1 MLSLSR
7 CARGAVPLA
16 LAMALAVGANAQQV
30 PPPCPQL
37 LSQASRCPVGPLTLA
52 NAVDL
57 AQRQGLS
64 AEASRDALV
73 EARARNAAFNA
84 RLLPRVAL
92 SSQAANYNHAFVPV
106 PQADGSTA
114 FRSQSQNQSS
124 MGLVVSQPL
133 PWLGSTLSVGSYLS
147 RLDATV
153 PIANG
158 QTTSR
163 TYHSTPFLISLT
175 QDLLKP
181 RTVLWDSR
189 AQDLRASLAERQ
201 YVESREDLAINTASA
216 FFDYYAA
223 TVALRNATSNVAVN
237 DTLYTLNKGRFEVG
251 KIGENDLLQSE
262 LQLLRARASLDGA
275 KLEPVKTIPV
285 GQRPRGIVLS
295 KDEKS
300 LYICASDSDHIE
312 VLDLATDKI
321 ARTLP
326 SGADPEYFALDPTG
340 KLLYVANEDSNLVT
354 VVDIN
359 RAAVVTEI
367 PVGVEPEG
375 MGISPDGKYLVNTS
389 ETTNMAH
396 LIDTA
401 KREVVGNILVDSR
414 PRRAEW
420 TADGAQFWVSAEIG
434 GTVSVIDARKREI
447 VKRITFAV
455 YGVPSEAIQP
465 VGIAITRDR
474 KLAFVALGPANRVAV
489 IDAQSYEVM
498 RYLLV
503 GQRVWSLAFNP
514 DQSRVYTTN
523 GVSNDISVIDVT
535 SLKVIKSVPVGQ
547 LPWGVVS
554 RP

>member
-30 PPPCPQL
+30 PPPPCPQL

-189 AQDLRASLAERQ
+189 AQDLRANLAERQ

-275 KLEPVKTIPV
+275 KLERDRSESALRRLINVQGTDTLVVVPPQDVPTIDVDPDLAV
-285 GQRPRGIVLS
+285 SQALRNSSVSEQALLDSVVARRGVTEARLLNGFGATISAGYGVNQTSPLFGLAYAAPLPQQSLLVQVDMPIFQWGGGRADVQAARAEQARVSSSSRARREQTAEDARYAALQLTQSQRMLLIAAKADTVAQKRFEVAKNRYVIGKIGVS
-295 KDEKS
+295 D
-300 LYICASDSDHIE
+300 LYIAQNEKDQALESYVQALRSFWANYYRLRRVTLYDFM
-312 VLDLATDKI
+312 DK
-321 ARTLP
+321 
-326 SGADPEYFALDPTG
+326 
-340 KLLYVANEDSNLVT
+340 
-354 VVDIN
+354 
-359 RAAVVTEI
+359 TE
-367 PVGVEPEG
+367 
-375 MGISPDGKYLVNTS
+375 L
-389 ETTNMAH
+389 
-396 LIDTA
+396 
-401 KREVVGNILVDSR
+401 R
-414 PRRAEW
+414 
-420 TADGAQFWVSAEIG
+420 
-434 GTVSVIDARKREI
+434 
-447 VKRITFAV
+447 
-455 YGVPSEAIQP
+455 
-465 VGIAITRDR
+465 
-474 KLAFVALGPANRVAV
+474 
-489 IDAQSYEVM
+489 
-498 RYLLV
+498 
-503 GQRVWSLAFNP
+503 
-514 DQSRVYTTN
+514 
-523 GVSNDISVIDVT
+523 
-535 SLKVIKSVPVGQ
+535 
-547 LPWGVVS
+547 
-554 RP
+554 

>member
-30 PPPCPQL
+30 PPPPCPQL
-37 LSQASRCPVGPLTLA
+37 LSQASRCPMGPLTLA

-189 AQDLRASLAERQ
+189 AQDLRANLAERQ

-275 KLEPVKTIPV
+275 KLERDRSESALRRLVNVQGTDTLVVVPPQDVPTIDVDPDLAV
-285 GQRPRGIVLS
+285 SQALRNSSVSEQALLDSVVARRGVTEARLLNGFGATISAGYGVNQTSPLFGLAYAAPLPQQSLLVQVDMPIFQWGGGRADVQAARAEQARVSSSSRARREQTAEDARYAALQLTQSQRMLLIAAKADTVAQKRFEVAKNRYVIGKIGVS
-295 KDEKS
+295 D
-300 LYICASDSDHIE
+300 LYIAQNEKDQALESYVQALRSFWANYYRLRRVTLYDFM
-312 VLDLATDKI
+312 DK
-321 ARTLP
+321 
-326 SGADPEYFALDPTG
+326 
-340 KLLYVANEDSNLVT
+340 
-354 VVDIN
+354 
-359 RAAVVTEI
+359 TE
-367 PVGVEPEG
+367 
-375 MGISPDGKYLVNTS
+375 L
-389 ETTNMAH
+389 
-396 LIDTA
+396 
-401 KREVVGNILVDSR
+401 R
-414 PRRAEW
+414 
-420 TADGAQFWVSAEIG
+420 
-434 GTVSVIDARKREI
+434 
-447 VKRITFAV
+447 
-455 YGVPSEAIQP
+455 
-465 VGIAITRDR
+465 
-474 KLAFVALGPANRVAV
+474 
-489 IDAQSYEVM
+489 
-498 RYLLV
+498 
-503 GQRVWSLAFNP
+503 
-514 DQSRVYTTN
+514 
-523 GVSNDISVIDVT
+523 
-535 SLKVIKSVPVGQ
+535 
-547 LPWGVVS
+547 
-554 RP
+554 

>member
-16 LAMALAVGANAQQV
+16 LALAPALGANAQQV
-30 PPPCPQL
+30 PPPPCPQL

-189 AQDLRASLAERQ
+189 AQDLRANLAERQ

-275 KLEPVKTIPV
+275 KLERARSESALRRLINVQGTDTLVVVPPQDVPTIDVDPDLAV
-285 GQRPRGIVLS
+285 SEALRNSSVSEQALLDSVVARRGVTEARLLNGFGATISAGYGVNQTSPLFGLAYAAPLPQQSLLVQVEMPIFQWGGGRADVQAARAEQARVSSSSRARREQTAEDARYAALQLTQSQRMLLIAAKADTVAQKRFEVAKNRYVIGKIGVS
-295 KDEKS
+295 D
-300 LYICASDSDHIE
+300 LYI
-312 VLDLATDKI
+312 
-321 ARTLP
+321 
-326 SGADPEYFALDPTG
+326 
-340 KLLYVANEDSNLVT
+340 
-354 VVDIN
+354 
-359 RAAVVTEI
+359 
-367 PVGVEPEG
+367 
-375 MGISPDGKYLVNTS
+375 
-389 ETTNMAH
+389 
-396 LIDTA
+396 
-401 KREVVGNILVDSR
+401 
-414 PRRAEW
+414 
-420 TADGAQFWVSAEIG
+420 
-434 GTVSVIDARKREI
+434 
-447 VKRITFAV
+447 
-455 YGVPSEAIQP
+455 
-465 VGIAITRDR
+465 
-474 KLAFVALGPANRVAV
+474 
-489 IDAQSYEVM
+489 
-498 RYLLV
+498 
-503 GQRVWSLAFNP
+503 
-514 DQSRVYTTN
+514 
-523 GVSNDISVIDVT
+523 
-535 SLKVIKSVPVGQ
+535 
-547 LPWGVVS
+547 
-554 RP
+554 